1 MKSLSTLLL
10 VFLGIQ
16 ISFAQAPAAPP
27 EEKLGWNFGGSLGL
41 DLAGTFLGNPRLG
54 AGDNRI
60 GFGGM
65 VNLFANNKQSKY
77 FWNNSGTLQLA
88 AQRIGPKTQ
97 TDGTANPFQKNLDI
111 LRLGS
116 RFGYSIVGDKL
127 FAALDATA
135 ESQLLQTYSGNVIKG
150 DDKDLLSEFLS
161 PARFSIAPGIDYK
174 PFKNLSFFI
183 SPASF
188 NLIYVGNDTLA
199 ALTGQPLG
207 NEAGKNNRFQL
218 GYALKGAYT
227 NKFFKD
233 RIALT
238 SKLAWFADYRQ
249 NLNGNVLW
257 QNAIDIQI
265 FKGLALGLFG
275 DVFYDHFTLVQV
287 EKVPVGTAPEAIRPF
302 LGLKPAYTGGFLLK
316 YNMIF

>member
-1 MKSLSTLLL
+1 MKSLSTLLR
-10 VFLGIQ
+10 VFLGFQ
-16 ISFAQAPAAPP
+16 MLCAQAPAPAP
-27 EEKLGWNFGGSLGL
+27 EEKLGWGFGGSLGL

-88 AQRIGPKTQ
+88 AQRIGPKTK
-97 TDGTANPFQKNLDI
+97 TDGTDNPFQKNLDI

-116 RFGYSIVGDKL
+116 RFGYNIHKDKL

-135 ESQLLQTYSGNVIKG
+135 ESQLLPTYAGNVIKG
-150 DDKDLLSEFLS
+150 NKTELLSEFLS
-161 PARFSIAPGIDYK
+161 PARFAIAPGLDYR
-174 PFKNLSFFI
+174 PTKNLSFFL

-207 NEAGKNNRFQL
+207 NEEGKNNRFQL
-218 GYALKGAYT
+218 GYSLKAAYT
-227 NKFFKD
+227 NKLFKD
-233 RIALT
+233 RVAIS

-257 QNAIDIQI
+257 QNALDIQI

-275 DVFYDHFTLVQV
+275 DLFYDHFTLVQV
-287 EKVPVGTAPEAIRPF
+287 RKVPEGTAPDAISPF